1 MTQRVTARALATA
14 VEVEGGWGCAEIEEL
29 RDWLK
34 KTGCLSKV
42 AKCLELEQEYKSQ
55 ARRKPKK
62 VGHKIS
68 LRGYN
73 TST

>member
-1 MTQRVTARALATA
+1 MTQRVTARAVATV
-14 VEVEGGWGCAEIEEL
+14 VEVEWGWGWSEIEGL

-42 AKCLELEQEYKSQ
+42 AKYPELEQEYKSK
-55 ARRKPKK
+55 AKRKSKK

-68 LRGYN
+68 VRGYN
-73 TST
+73 IST

>member
-1 MTQRVTARALATA
+1 MTQRVTARAVATA
-14 VEVEGGWGCAEIEEL
+14 VEVEWGWGCAEIEGL

-42 AKCLELEQEYKSQ
+42 ARCPGLGQEYKSQ
-55 ARRKPKK
+55 AKRKSKK
-62 VGHKIS
+62 EGHKVS